1 MQLSKILFAL
11 PTNFDDQARLAGM
24 PKEIIGRRHPLEP
37 HVPLEHRSFRDI
49 DIEVDAAAAK
59 NAAVAKKLTEVCPV
73 AIFAQAEN
81 GSLRIQEENLD
92 ECVLCD
98 LCLEAAPKGSVRI
111 VKLYE

>member
-1 MQLSKILFAL
+1 M
-11 PTNFDDQARLAGM
+11 PGM
-24 PKEIIGRRHPLEP
+24 
-37 HVPLEHRSFRDI
+37 FI
-49 DIEVDAAAAK
+49 DVEVDAAAAK
-59 NAAVAKKLTEVCPV
+59 DAAVAKKLPEVCPV